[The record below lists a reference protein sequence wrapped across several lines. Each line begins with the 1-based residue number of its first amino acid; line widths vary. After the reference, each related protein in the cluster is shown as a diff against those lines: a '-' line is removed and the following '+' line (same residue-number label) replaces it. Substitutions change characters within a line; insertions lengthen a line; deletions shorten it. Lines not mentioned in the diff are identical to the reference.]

1 MISILILLGVAV
13 MGVCLLAI
21 ALSDRRRPFTIAE
34 VDVDVEPRQPDR
46 SNTPTS
52 RLSGLDLPPDAP
64 SPRYLRGRALG
75 GQLHRGFSNRM

>member
-34 VDVDVEPRQPDR
+34 VDVDVEPRQPAR

-52 RLSGLDLPPDAP
+52 RLSGLDLPPAARRTFAALSSRTSSWRAAP
-64 SPRYLRGRALG
+64 PRL
-75 GQLHRGFSNRM
+75 